1 MGILPAALE
10 PAARPLKESPMA
22 LKVGDVAPDFTLVDE
37 NGEKVALSSLRGQN
51 VVVVFYP
58 LDFSPTCTSEL
69 KSIASHKTK
78 YDALKATVLGIS
90 VDSKYTHAAFKRDEG
105 LTARLLADFHPKGA
119 VAQQYGVYMDQ
130 AGIAKR
136 GTFVIDAKGIIQGV
150 TVQEPGNARDENAY
164 FEALSHCAI

>member
-1 MGILPAALE
+1 
-10 PAARPLKESPMA
+10 MA
-22 LKVGDVAPDFTLVDE
+22 LKVGDIAPDFTLVDE
-37 NGEKVALSSLRGQN
+37 KGEKVSLSSLRGQN

-69 KSIASHKTK
+69 KSIASHKAK
-78 YDALKATVLGIS
+78 YDASKAVVLGIS

-136 GTFVIDAKGIIQGV
+136 GTFIVDAKGVIQGI
-150 TVQEPGNARDENAY
+150 TIQEPSTARDEEAY
-164 FEALSHCAI
+164 FETLSRCAL